1 MVFNKKILR
10 EQLSFSNDNLENYY
24 KENQFKY
31 IIPEKRKISQ
41 IFLSNIKSSKIS
53 NGELI
58 KEILEKLKQGESFES
73 LVVKY
78 SDDKLSN
85 KKQGNIGWIS
95 RNELTEEINNAA
107 FNINKVNSISNIV
120 ETSQGFYILKL
131 SDIKEAKIPNFND
144 IENIVKIDYENSQ
157 IQNRY
162 ETIFED
168 VSNLL
173 YENPNSLDKVEDYLS
188 VKKVSTNLNTLS
200 KIKKEHK
207 IFNNEKVLN
216 ALRSDQVYVDNYNS
230 LPLEVK
236 DSIVMLR
243 IKNKSEKEYKK
254 YNSVEKEIESLI
266 STENAILKMKDT
278 ITNIENKILNG
289 SNIKEIETLV
299 NKKSTYYSSIERT
312 NNELP
317 ATIISNVFNLT
328 REKNVT
334 SIESGTGNF
343 ELIVLDKIENGE
355 TDLSQKSLK
364 TMFYNE
370 QANSILYSLIQS
382 LREQADIKIYPEN
395 L

>member
-1 MVFNKKILR
+1 MKKKIYTQKEKKDFYIKYKNIFSLPEKYDIEYLVYNKKILR

-131 SDIKEAKIPNFND
+131 SDIKDAKIPNFND

-188 VKKVSTNLNTLS
+188 VKKVSTNLILFHYL
-200 KIKKEHK
+200 K
-207 IFNNEKVLN
+207 FYVL
-216 ALRSDQVYVDNYNS
+216 
-230 LPLEVK
+230 
-236 DSIVMLR
+236 
-243 IKNKSEKEYKK
+243 
-254 YNSVEKEIESLI
+254 
-266 STENAILKMKDT
+266 
-278 ITNIENKILNG
+278 
-289 SNIKEIETLV
+289 
-299 NKKSTYYSSIERT
+299 
-312 NNELP
+312 
-317 ATIISNVFNLT
+317 F
-328 REKNVT
+328 
-334 SIESGTGNF
+334 
-343 ELIVLDKIENGE
+343 
-355 TDLSQKSLK
+355 
-364 TMFYNE
+364 
-370 QANSILYSLIQS
+370 
-382 LREQADIKIYPEN
+382 
-395 L
+395 